1 MEIKTIKDLR
11 FDDSPNNNQ
20 AIIRFDNDYGVSVIR
35 GDSTISDDDH
45 PFELAVIHFDKDGSF
60 SLIYPSFT
68 GTAIIGHLNDDDVSY
83 FMQVIQ
89 NM

>member
-20 AIIRFDNDYGVSVIR
+20 AIIRFDN
-35 GDSTISDDDH
+35 

-68 GTAIIGHLNDDDVSY
+68 GNDIIGHLNDDDVSY